1 MSASPS
7 HYVNI
12 EGKTYGPYTTAQLAE
27 LAWKGTITPETPWCV
42 AGAGTW
48 ATAAAAPGITFQPRA
63 ALPERGSRLLANCPG
78 CGNQVSTEAVACPKC
93 GHQFKAP
100 GGFSMK
106 DPVHAGCVIVV
117 LGFLVLA
124 AFLLM
129 HG

>member
-1 MSASPS
+1 MLTKCPSCASEVS
-7 HYVNI
+7 
-12 EGKTYGPYTTAQLAE
+12 
-27 LAWKGTITPETPWCV
+27 
-42 AGAGTW
+42 
-48 ATAAAAPGITFQPRA
+48 TAAA
-63 ALPERGSRLLANCPG
+63 
-78 CGNQVSTEAVACPKC
+78 ACPKC

-124 AFLLM
+124 AFLIM